1 MDLNVLYIS
10 TEAVPFA
17 KSGGLGDVI
26 GSLPSEIRRQ
36 NADAR
41 IMLPLY
47 QNIKEKYG
55 SMLKYLGSIE
65 VPLGWR
71 RSYCGMYRL
80 DADDMVWYFLDNEQY
95 FCRDRLYGY
104 YDDGERFAFYSK
116 AALESLAHLDFKP
129 DILHLSEWQT
139 AMVPVFLKTVYHG
152 SPEHERLKTVFTIH
166 NIEYQGRFGKE
177 IAGDLLGLSSHHID
191 LLELDGDINFM
202 KGAIVACDRLT
213 TVSPTYAEE
222 IRYPFY
228 SHGLSALIEEHRGK
242 LTGILNGIAKDHY
255 DPYRDKALV
264 QRYSS
269 RSIEKRER
277 NKTALQEELGLELSS
292 EFPLLAVVGRMVE
305 HKGIALITHV
315 FDEIIDLPVQFVLL
329 GTGDPNYESFFQ
341 EQANRH
347 KGRVATIIGF
357 SSKLA
362 SRIYAGSDLF
372 LMPSISEPCGLA
384 QMIALRY
391 GSVPIVRETGGLKD
405 TIRPFDPVTGKGN
418 GVTFASVN
426 AHDMLDAIQRACDL
440 YYDKPTL
447 DRLRKNGFRTDVSW
461 KKPAGRYLELYRSL
475 INQ

>member
-1 MDLNVLYIS
+1 MNLLFIS
-10 TEAVPFA
+10 TEAVPYA

-26 GSLPSEIRRQ
+26 GSLPAELRRQ

-47 QNIKEKYG
+47 QSIKERFG
-55 SMLKYLGSIE
+55 SELKFLGSIE

-71 RSYCGMYRL
+71 RSYCGIYRL
-80 DADDMVWYFLDNEQY
+80 DAKDMVWYFLDNEQY

-116 AALESLAHLDFKP
+116 AALESLKLLDFKP

-139 AMVPVFLKTVYHG
+139 AMVPIFLKTVYHG
-152 SPEHERLKTVFTIH
+152 LPEFENLRTVFTIH
-166 NIEYQGRFGKE
+166 NIEYQGRFGRE
-177 IAGDLLGLSSHHID
+177 IAGDLLGLSSHHVDIM
-191 LLELDGDINFM
+191 ELDGDINFM

-228 SHGLSALIEEHRGK
+228 SHGLSSLIEAQKDK
-242 LTGILNGIAKDHY
+242 LTGILNGIDRELY
-255 DPYRDKALV
+255 NPYRDKALV

-269 RSIEKRER
+269 NSLEKKEI
-277 NKTALQEELGLELSS
+277 NKAALQEELGLEPSA
-292 EFPLLAVVGRMVE
+292 EIPLLAVVGRMVE

-315 FDEIIDLPVQFVLL
+315 FDEIIDLPLQFVLL
-329 GTGDPNYESFFQ
+329 GTGDPNYESFFRK
-341 EQANRH
+341 QASRH
-347 KGRVATIIGF
+347 KGRVAATIGF
-357 SSKLA
+357 SSELA

-405 TIRPFDPVTGKGN
+405 TIRPFDPMTGKGN

-426 AHDMLDAIQRACDL
+426 AHDMLDAIKRACDI
-440 YYDKPTL
+440 YNDKDAL
-447 DRLRKNGFRTDVSW
+447 DQLRSNGFRTDVSW
-461 KKPAGRYLELYRSL
+461 KKPAVRYLELYRTL

>member
-1 MDLNVLYIS
+1 MNVLFVS

-26 GSLPSEIRRQ
+26 GSLPAELRRQ

-47 QNIKEKYG
+47 KSIKERFG
-55 SMLKYLGSIE
+55 NELKFIGSIE

-71 RSYCGMYRL
+71 RSYCGVYRL
-80 DADDMVWYFLDNEQY
+80 DASDMVWYFLDNEQY

-104 YDDGERFAFYSK
+104 YDDGERFAFFSK
-116 AALESLAHLDFKP
+116 AALESLKLFDFKP
-129 DILHLSEWQT
+129 EILHLSEWQT
-139 AMVPVFLKTVYHG
+139 AMVPIFLKTVYHG
-152 SPEHERLKTVFTIH
+152 LPEFERLRTVFTIH
-166 NIEYQGRFGKE
+166 NIEYQGRFGRE
-177 IAGDLLGLSSHHID
+177 IAGDLLGLSSHHVD
-191 LLELDGDINFM
+191 LMELDGDINFM
-202 KGAIVACDRLT
+202 KGAIIACDRLT

-228 SHGLSALIEEHRGK
+228 SHGLSPLIEEQKEK
-242 LTGILNGIAKDHY
+242 LTGILNGIDRNHY
-255 DPYRDKALV
+255 NPYRDKALV

-269 RSIEKRER
+269 NSIEKKEI
-277 NKTALQEELGLELSS
+277 NKAALQDELGLERTA
-292 EFPLLAVVGRMVE
+292 EVPILAVVGRMVE

-329 GTGDPNYESFFQ
+329 GTGDPNYESFFR
-341 EQANRH
+341 EQAILH
-347 KGRVATIIGF
+347 KRRVATTIGF
-357 SSKLA
+357 SSELA

-426 AHDMLDAIQRACDL
+426 AHDMLDAIRRGCDL
-440 YYDKPTL
+440 YNDKDAL
-447 DRLRKNGFRTDVSW
+447 DQLRSNGFRTDVSW
-461 KKPAGRYLELYRSL
+461 RKPAGRYLELYRTL
-475 INQ
+475 MNQ